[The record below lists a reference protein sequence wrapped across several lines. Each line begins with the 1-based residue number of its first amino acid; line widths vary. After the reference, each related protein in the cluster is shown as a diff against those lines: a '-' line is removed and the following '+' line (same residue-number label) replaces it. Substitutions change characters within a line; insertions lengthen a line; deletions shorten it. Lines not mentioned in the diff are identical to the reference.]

1 MKHLRALSLFLMLVT
16 GSAAFAGIKFVPLR
30 QAPAGQDGE
39 YFMYRPDAARV
50 ESSAPLTVGDRQ
62 GISAAL
68 LKGYTQE
75 QLDQLY
81 FRLGSGPIPTGDFN
95 GTILVKNTL
104 VQAIEGKLIDS
115 FTSQGLISGLVRKA
129 ILKFLCQSQD
139 GLECIGGYL
148 WKGKHFYPPA
158 ADGGVELRN
167 AIPMFVR
174 DPIGLRL
181 ANLEGFIA
189 PLQKARVDKFNGSD
203 FMMLFPAN
211 VYCGISLI
219 DARRESIV
227 IDYAYGDDYKPF
239 IPEVDGIAGRDGKG
253 IRDEIRMVKPGLYLG
268 RAYADKIFLLNFVLE
283 AARPSAQDWSN
294 RCWSGNSWQ

>member
-1 MKHLRALSLFLMLVT
+1 MKHLRLTVLILMIA
-16 GSAAFAGIKFVPLR
+16 GSTAFADLKFVPLR
-30 QAPAGQDGE
+30 QAPAGVDGE
-39 YFMYRPDAARV
+39 LYNYRPDAAKV
-50 ESSAPLTVGDRQ
+50 ESAAPLSMTDRMPV
-62 GISAAL
+62 SVAT
-68 LKGYTQE
+68 LKSYTQE

-81 FRLGSGPIPTGDFN
+81 FRLGSGPIPVGDFT

-104 VQAIEGKLIDS
+104 VQAIEGKLIDD

-129 ILKFLCQSQD
+129 IMKFLCRSQD

-148 WKGKHFYPPA
+148 WKGKHFYPPLT
-158 ADGGVELRN
+158 DGTVELRN

-174 DPIGLRL
+174 DPVGLRL
-181 ANLEGFIA
+181 ANLEGFAA
-189 PLQKARVDKFNGSD
+189 PLQKARVEKFNGTD

-219 DARRESIV
+219 DGRRESIV
-227 IDYAYGDDYKPF
+227 IDYAYGDDFKPF

-253 IRDEIRMVKPGLYLG
+253 IRDEIRMIRPGLYLG

-283 AARPSAQDWSN
+283 AAKPAPGDWSN
-294 RCWSGNSWQ
+294 RCWAGNSWQ